1 MVMQR
6 DEYLKLAEV
15 EDDMWYFRS
24 LHGHARRELE
34 ARHAPG
40 VPLKLLD
47 AGCGTGGLMVR
58 MRKARPAW
66 TWSAI
71 DFMPLACDLARE
83 RCPGCDI
90 QQASV
95 TALPFGDASFD
106 AVASVDVLSQ
116 IPFPDEATQAARE
129 LARVLKPGG
138 TLVINVPAYRWMW
151 SYHDES
157 CQTRHRFAANE
168 VKNLLQS
175 AGLQVQRLTRWNAL
189 TFPLI
194 VAKRKLFVRAGETS
208 DVKPQ
213 PRWVE
218 AGVRGLMGIEHAW
231 LRLGGG
237 WAWGTSLLAVAVK
250 PRT

>member
-1 MVMQR
+1 MQR

-95 TALPFGDASFD
+95 TALPFARRQFRCGRLGRRAESDSLSGRGD
-106 AVASVDVLSQ
+106 LG
-116 IPFPDEATQAARE
+116 R
-129 LARVLKPGG
+129 R
-138 TLVINVPAYRWMW
+138 
-151 SYHDES
+151 
-157 CQTRHRFAANE
+157 ANWRGCS
-168 VKNLLQS
+168 N
-175 AGLQVQRLTRWNAL
+175 
-189 TFPLI
+189 
-194 VAKRKLFVRAGETS
+194 RAG
-208 DVKPQ
+208 P
-213 PRWVE
+213 W
-218 AGVRGLMGIEHAW
+218 
-231 LRLGGG
+231 
-237 WAWGTSLLAVAVK
+237 
-250 PRT
+250 